1 MEHKQGIRIGLAA
14 KLTTALVASTAA
26 FSVIWGYINL
36 GELRSH
42 SEAQVLQTA
51 DRITDVIRR
60 STHYEM
66 LHNDRE
72 ALYNVLQEIG
82 SGTGIRR
89 IRIFNKEGRIQ
100 FSTDAREVG
109 MAVDKRAEACYGCH
123 AQQQPLVKL
132 ARPDRG
138 RIFVDPRDD
147 RLLGVIRPIENSPAC
162 SNAAC
167 HAHPA
172 SQRVL
177 GVIDA
182 NLSLASVDAGAAEQK
197 RHLVIVTVIAA
208 LLISLL
214 GMAYIWL
221 VIYRPVKELTIG
233 TRRVADGDLHYR
245 LAVRSDDELGE
256 LALEFNKMT
265 GDLESAR
272 DEITGWAKTLEERV
286 ERKTRELE
294 SAHKTL
300 LSNEKM
306 ASIGKL
312 AATVAHEV
320 NNPLFGVLTYARLT
334 LKKLAG
340 CDIPEI
346 DKAEMVEHLQ
356 IIERESK
363 RCGDI
368 MRNLLTFARQA
379 PSHRD
384 WNDINMLIGRAA
396 VLVRH
401 KLDLQ
406 SVALE
411 QDLAADLP
419 PVMCD
424 AGQIQQVAL
433 ILLVNAG
440 EAMGQG
446 GGRIRVR
453 TTHDASAGLARISV
467 RDNGPGIPEDVM
479 PKIFDPFFTTKEEQ
493 LRTGLGLAV
502 AKSIVEQ
509 HGGEIAVESKKGEG
523 TEFLVTLPVGQAEG
537 AVAAPALSPAAAHA
551 K

>member
-1 MEHKQGIRIGLAA
+1 MQQTKRIRIGLAA
-14 KLTTALVASTAA
+14 KLTTALVAGTAA
-26 FSVIWGYINL
+26 FSVIWGYINV
-36 GELRSH
+36 GALRRH

-51 DRITDVIRR
+51 ERITDVIRR

-72 ALYNVLQEIG
+72 ALYNVIQEIG
-82 SGTGIRR
+82 TEPGIRR

-100 FSTDAREVG
+100 FSSDAREVG
-109 MAVDKRAEACYGCH
+109 TVVDKRAEACYGCH

-138 RIFVDPRDD
+138 RIFTSPQGDH
-147 RLLGVIRPIENSPAC
+147 LLGVIRPIENAPAC

-197 RHLVIVTVIAA
+197 RHLIVVTLIAA
-208 LLISLL
+208 VLISLL
-214 GMAYIWL
+214 GVTYIWL
-221 VIYRPVKELTIG
+221 AIYRPVRELTIG

-245 LAVRSDDELGE
+245 LPVRSQDELGE
-256 LALEFNKMT
+256 LAEEFNQMT
-265 GDLESAR
+265 ADLEGAR
-272 DEITGWAKTLEERV
+272 NEIEQRV
-286 ERKTRELE
+286 EQKTAELKR
-294 SAHKTL
+294 AHLTM

-320 NNPLFGVLTYARLT
+320 NNPLFGILTYARLN
-334 LKKLAG
+334 LRKLAG
-340 CDIPEI
+340 CDIPDE
-346 DKAEMVEHLQ
+346 DKKEMVEQLQ

-363 RCGDI
+363 RCGEI

-379 PSHRD
+379 PSRRD
-384 WNDINMLIGRAA
+384 SNDINTLIGRAA
-396 VLVRH
+396 VLVQH

-406 SVALE
+406 AIALA
-411 QDLAADLP
+411 QDLGSDVP
-419 PVMCD
+419 PVVCD
-424 AGQIQQVAL
+424 AGQIQQVIL
-433 ILLVNAG
+433 ILLVNAA
-440 EAMGQG
+440 EALGKD
-446 GGRIRVR
+446 GRIEVKTELDGSTVR
-453 TTHDASAGLARISV
+453 IHV
-467 RDNGPGIPEDVM
+467 RDNGPGIPDDVM
-479 PKIFDPFFTTKEEQ
+479 PKIFEPFFTTKEEQ
-493 LRTGLGLAV
+493 QRTGLGLAV

-509 HGGEIAVESKKGEG
+509 HGGEIRVESKKGVG
-523 TEFLVTLPVGQAEG
+523 TEFLVSLPVGQGG
-537 AVAAPALSPAAAHA
+537 AGVSASQQARAGENACPTDA

>member
-1 MEHKQGIRIGLAA
+1 MEQKKPIRIGLAA
-14 KLTTALVASTAA
+14 KLATALVAGTAA
-26 FSVIWGYINL
+26 FSVIWGYFNL
-36 GELRSH
+36 RELRRH

-51 DRITDVIRR
+51 DRICDVIRR

-66 LHNDRE
+66 LRNDRE
-72 ALYNVLQEIG
+72 ALHNVIQEIG
-82 SGTGIRR
+82 TEPGIRR

-100 FSTDAREVG
+100 FSSDAREVG
-109 MAVDKRAEACYGCH
+109 AVVDKSAEACYGCH

-138 RIFVDPRDD
+138 RIFTSAEGDH
-147 RLLGVIRPIENSPAC
+147 LLGVIRPIENAPAC

-182 NLSLASVDAGAAEQK
+182 NVSLASVDAGAADQK
-197 RHLVIVTVIAA
+197 RYLIVVTLIAA
-208 LLISLL
+208 VLISLI

-221 VIYRPVKELTIG
+221 AIYRPVRELIIG
-233 TRRVADGDLHYR
+233 TRRVAYGDLHYR
-245 LAVRSDDELGE
+245 LPVRSQDELGE
-256 LALEFNKMT
+256 LAEEFNGMT
-265 GDLESAR
+265 ADLESAR
-272 DEITGWAKTLEERV
+272 DEITSWARTLEQRV
-286 ERKTRELE
+286 EQKTAELE
-294 SAHKTL
+294 RAHRTM

-320 NNPLFGVLTYARLT
+320 NNPLFGILTYARLN

-340 CDIPEI
+340 CDIPDA
-346 DKAEMVEHLQ
+346 DKKELVEQLQ

-379 PSHRD
+379 PSRRD
-384 WNDINMLIGRAA
+384 SNDINTLIERAA

-401 KLDLQ
+401 KLDMQ
-406 SVALE
+406 SIELD
-411 QDLAADLP
+411 QNLAADVP
-419 PVMCD
+419 PLTCD
-424 AGQIQQVAL
+424 AGQIQQVML
-433 ILLVNAG
+433 ILLVNAA
-440 EAMGQG
+440 EALGKD
-446 GGRIRVR
+446 GRIEVK
-453 TTHDASAGLARISV
+453 TEIVKGTLRIHV
-467 RDNGPGIPEDVM
+467 RDNGPGIPDDVM
-479 PKIFDPFFTTKEEQ
+479 PKIFEPFFTTKEEQ
-493 LRTGLGLAV
+493 QRTGLGLAV

-509 HGGEIAVESKKGEG
+509 HGGEITVQSKKGAG
-523 TEFLVTLPVGQAEG
+523 TEFLVSLPVGQAELVSSG
-537 AVAAPALSPAAAHA
+537 AV
-551 K
+551 